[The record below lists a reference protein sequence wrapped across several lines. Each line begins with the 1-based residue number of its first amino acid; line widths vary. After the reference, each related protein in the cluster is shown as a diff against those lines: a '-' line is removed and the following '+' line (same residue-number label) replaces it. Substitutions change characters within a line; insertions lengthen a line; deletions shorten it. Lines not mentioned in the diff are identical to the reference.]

1 MNKKNLWQA
10 VLAELQLTL
19 SRANFSAWFNN
30 TKIIKIKNISKKRQ
44 LIEIAVANLYV
55 KNTIESRY
63 QGQIKEILDR
73 LTKINNEI
81 KIIVKLEELKTTL
94 EDAGPLFKVNFEKE
108 KKIALK
114 KAIISCHLKPDF
126 TFENFAVSSTN
137 EMAHAAASAVAK
149 NPGKTYHLLFFYGGV
164 GVGKTHLTQAIGHK
178 ILEENPDA
186 KIIYCTSEEFTN
198 DIVKA
203 IRSKSTERFRQKYRS
218 VKALLIDDIQFI
230 AGKEAVQEEFFHT
243 FNAIH
248 SEGGQIV
255 LTSDQM
261 PHEIKALKDRL
272 RSRFEGGLT
281 IDVQEPSFELR
292 TAILLIKSKQR
303 GITLPMD
310 AAQLIAD
317 NIKST
322 RRLEGFLTQLVSHYN
337 LKNEPITP
345 DLCQSLLKKPSL
357 ETTKIKQTIKPEE
370 ILKIVAHYF
379 NLKISQIKGSKR
391 DRPIVIPR
399 QIAMYLIKTGIKDT
413 PYMEIGRLFGNRDHT
428 TVMYAVNKIAKL
440 LLTSEDLRLKVASI
454 KKEFYI

>member
-1 MNKKNLWQA
+1 MNKKDLWQA

-19 SRANFSAWFNN
+19 SRANFSAWFKN
-30 TKIIKIKNISKKRQ
+30 TKIIKIKNVSKKRQ
-44 LIEIAVANLYV
+44 LIEIAVSNPYI

-81 KIIVKLEELKTTL
+81 KIVVKLEELKTRF
-94 EDAGPLFKVNFEKE
+94 EEAGPLFKVNFEKE
-108 KKIALK
+108 KQRALK
-114 KAIISCHLKPDF
+114 KAIANSHLRPDF

-149 NPGKTYHLLFFYGGV
+149 SPGKTYHLLFFYGGV

-243 FNAIH
+243 FNTIH
-248 SEGGQIV
+248 AEGGQIV

-261 PHEIKALKDRL
+261 PHEIKGLKDRL

-292 TAILLIKSKQR
+292 AAILLIKSKQK
-303 GITLPMD
+303 GIALPMD
-310 AAQLIAD
+310 AAQLIAG

-322 RRLEGFLTQLVSHYN
+322 RRLEGFLTRLISHCS

-345 DLCQSLLKKPSL
+345 DLCQSLLRKPLL
-357 ETTKIKQTIKPEE
+357 ETTIIKQTIKPEE
-370 ILKIVAHYF
+370 ILETVAHYF
-379 NLKISQIKGSKR
+379 NLKITQLKGPKR
-391 DRPIVIPR
+391 ARPIVVPR
-399 QIAMYLIKTGIKDT
+399 QIAMFLIKTELKDT
-413 PYMEIGRLFGNRDHT
+413 PYMEIGRLFGGRDHT
-428 TVMYAVNKIAKL
+428 TVMHAVDKITKL
-440 LLTSEDLRLKVASI
+440 LLISEDLRFKVAAV
-454 KKEFYI
+454 KKRLCG